1 MWIDLRVNV
10 TEEYFVALPDMN
22 KDQILLSLA
31 VYAYSIH
38 IESTAFFQ

>member
-22 KDQILLSLA
+22 KDQILLSLEEGSS
-31 VYAYSIH
+31 VSP
-38 IESTAFFQ
+38 E